1 MIMTFFKYI
10 LDSLYAYLTP
20 FQYLMDPLNMLDIM
34 FKNVTF
40 AGARVKL
47 EANLKENLTFRIWCI
62 LTVTSI

>member
-1 MIMTFFKYI
+1 MIMTCFKHI
-10 LDSLYAYLTP
+10 LDSLYTYLTP

-47 EANLKENLTFRIWCI
+47 EANLKEHLTM
-62 LTVTSI
+62 